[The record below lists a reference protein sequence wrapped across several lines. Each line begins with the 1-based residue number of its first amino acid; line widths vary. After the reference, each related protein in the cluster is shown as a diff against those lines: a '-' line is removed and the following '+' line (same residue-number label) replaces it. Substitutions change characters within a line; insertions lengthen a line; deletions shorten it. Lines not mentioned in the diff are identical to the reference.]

1 MAARCGR
8 AFGRAL
14 PRGERLSCPPV
25 PRSAAVPV
33 PSGDF
38 PTVNTPGRCALA
50 ALLLVAPAIASAVPA
65 ARPSVAVARA
75 SEPLRIDGTL
85 DEAAWAM
92 ATPVTGFQ
100 LLFAREGQPATEPT
114 EVRVVVDDH
123 RIVFGITC
131 MESHPP
137 AASIMPRDRI
147 TDGDHI
153 SIHLDTD
160 GDGQRA
166 YIFGVNPFGVQL
178 DGTLTD
184 EPDFQWDGVWDAEV
198 RRAGDRWTAE
208 VAIPFRT
215 LRFPEGGA
223 RPWRLWFRR
232 QCERL
237 NEVSSWPLWRQGEA
251 GNIMLQAADLTGL
264 EGVRGGNAVY
274 VEPYGTAGLAGTR
287 EATGGAPGPWSD
299 ARSREAGVD
308 AQAAVT
314 STLTL
319 NATFN
324 PDFSQIEA
332 DALLI
337 EANQRFPL
345 QYDEKRPFF
354 LEGGEVFATPLE
366 LVYTRRMAAPTA
378 GVKVA
383 GRVGPLRTGA
393 LWVRDEGGVS
403 MAGSGYGPS
412 GDSREGYFMLARLE
426 LPFGHGHSVALLGGS
441 HEQDGGPLATLTAQ
455 GPAEATGSR
464 NSVLSL
470 DAKLRLTDRWSWTGQ
485 VAHTATRLDSAF
497 ADTSFAWPLV
507 LPVGRRTTFEG
518 AGWVSRLRHD
528 TRSHTLHLRARGVAP
543 RFRDELG
550 FQERVGVRYQQ
561 AISEW
566 RIDPKGGPLQRAMW
580 TNDVMVIHGEQGGL
594 ELSFLNTWWDLVWR
608 KNFEFAV
615 GFEAL
620 DEFWLDRRYPQE
632 RIHTWTGDNR
642 WRPFTWVLET
652 ILGDGL
658 YYGATPA
665 ESYRAW
671 TETWLFEGTVRP
683 KPWLTAAVDVKHFR
697 VARTPTRGEVVNV
710 WLAGVNTNA
719 QLSRRLSVRVFPQ
732 YDSDAKHLAVNALVG
747 WVLHPG
753 TVFYAGVNG
762 GFDELDQRR
771 RMTATTRQ
779 AFAKASWRFEL

>member
-1 MAARCGR
+1 MNAPCR
-8 AFGRAL
+8 RAL
-14 PRGERLSCPPV
+14 TALPV
-25 PRSAAVPV
+25 L
-33 PSGDF
+33 F
-38 PTVNTPGRCALA
+38 ALVTA
-50 ALLLVAPAIASAVPA
+50 NAHASPA
-65 ARPSVAVARA
+65 ARPSVAVTRA
-75 SEPLRIDGTL
+75 AEPLRIDGVL
-85 DEAAWAM
+85 DEAAWAQ
-92 ATPVTGFQ
+92 AAPITGFQ

-123 RIVFGITC
+123 RVVFGIVC
-131 MESHPP
+131 HESHPP
-137 AASIMPRDRI
+137 AASVMPRDRI

-198 RRAGDRWTAE
+198 RREADRWTAE

-215 LRFPEGGA
+215 LRFPEGGT

-232 QCERL
+232 QCDGL
-237 NEVSSWPLWRQGEA
+237 NEVSSWPLWKQGEA

-264 EGVRGGNAVY
+264 EGLRGGSAVH
-274 VEPYGTAGLAGTR
+274 VEPYGTASLAGTR
-287 EATGGAPGPWSD
+287 DAAGAAPGPWAD
-299 ARSREAGVD
+299 QRQREAGLD

-324 PDFSQIEA
+324 PDFSQIES

-366 LVYTRRMAAPTA
+366 LVYPRRMANPSA

-383 GRVGPLRTGA
+383 GRVGALRTGA

-403 MAGSGYGPS
+403 MAGSGHGADA
-412 GDSREGYFMLARLE
+412 DSRRGHFMLARLE
-426 LPFGHGHSVALLGGS
+426 LPFGEGNSVAVLGGS
-441 HEQDGGPLATLTAQ
+441 HEQDGGLLATLTAV
-455 GPAEATGSR
+455 GPASATGSR
-464 NSVLSL
+464 NSVLSA
-470 DAKLRLTDRWSWTGQ
+470 DAKLRLSDRWSWTGQ
-485 VAHTATRLDSAF
+485 YAHTATRLDSAF
-497 ADTSFAWPLV
+497 ADTSLAWPPS
-507 LPVGRRTTFEG
+507 LPVGRRERFDG
-518 AGWVSRLRHD
+518 AAWVSRLRYD
-528 TRSHTLHLRARGVAP
+528 ARSLTLHARVRGVAP

-561 AISEW
+561 LIAEW
-566 RIDPKGGPLQRAMW
+566 RIDPKAGPLQRAMW
-580 TNDVMVIHGEQGGL
+580 TNDALVIHGEKDGV
-594 ELSFLNTWWDLVWR
+594 EFSFLNSWWDFQFR
-608 KNFEFAV
+608 RNFELAG
-615 GFEAL
+615 GFEVL

-632 RIHTWTGDNR
+632 RVHAYVAENR
-642 WRPFTWVLET
+642 WRPFTWVLEA
-652 ILGDGL
+652 IVGDGL
-658 YYGATPA
+658 YYGDTPT
-665 ESYRAW
+665 ESYLAW
-671 TETWLFEGTVRP
+671 TETWLFDASVRP
-683 KPWLTAAVDVKHFR
+683 KPWLTAAANVKHFR

-710 WLAGVNTNA
+710 WLVGVNANA
-719 QLSRRLSVRVFPQ
+719 QLSRRLSVRVYPQ
-732 YDSDAKHLAVNALVG
+732 YDGDAKHLAVNGLVG

-762 GFDELDQRR
+762 GFDELAQRR

-779 AFAKASWRFEL
+779 VFAKASWRFEL